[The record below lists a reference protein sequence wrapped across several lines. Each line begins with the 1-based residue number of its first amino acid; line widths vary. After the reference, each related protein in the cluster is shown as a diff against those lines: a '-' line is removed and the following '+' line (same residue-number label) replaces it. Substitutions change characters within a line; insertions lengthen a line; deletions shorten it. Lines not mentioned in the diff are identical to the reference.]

1 MRKQHGSVS
10 GYQLI
15 AKTMYAVHGAGKFCG
30 YTLFR
35 QSFASFLPFVRCRP
49 EEKEPEQKVVHC
61 PRCRF
66 RPDVVVFDGE
76 NARAKLF

>member
-15 AKTMYAVHGAGKFCG
+15 QKTMYAIRGAGNFCG

-35 QSFASFLPFVRCRP
+35 QSVASFLPFIRCRP
-49 EEKEPEQKVVHC
+49 EPDKPEQKVVHC
-61 PRCRF
+61 PKCGLH
-66 RPDVVVFDGE
+66 PDTVFFDGA
-76 NARAKLF
+76 NVDR